1 MPPLAAQNTLWGE
14 PFFFCAEAQKK
25 NGSPHKILSAAKPPL
40 IHAKIVKEPFK
51 FPNRI

>member
-14 PFFFCAEAQKK
+14 PFFFCGVAPKK
-25 NGSPHKILSAAKPPL
+25 YGSPHKILSAAKPPL